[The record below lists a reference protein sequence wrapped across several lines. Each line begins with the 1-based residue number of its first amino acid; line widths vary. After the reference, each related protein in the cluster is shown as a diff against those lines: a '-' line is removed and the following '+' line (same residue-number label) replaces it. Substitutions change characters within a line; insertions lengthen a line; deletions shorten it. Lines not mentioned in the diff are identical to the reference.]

1 MQFENSFGSTV
12 KSLASDNASGVHPV
26 FLAAIAAVAE
36 GHRVSY
42 GQDEITAAA
51 TALIRKEF
59 GTPNADVFF
68 VFNGTAANVLALGG
82 LTDRHEAVICSD
94 VAHLHVD
101 ECGAPEKVLG
111 LKLIPVPHRN
121 GKIQLSDIEKVVIR
135 QGDQHYA
142 QPRVVSLTQPT
153 ELGTCYSLEELKQLI
168 SWCHARQIKVHL
180 DGSRI
185 ANACVTL
192 GVSFRQLIATGVDA
206 VSLGGTKNGMLGAEA
221 VVFPNGG
228 MAERVKFLRK
238 FTMQL
243 ASKQRFMS
251 IQFLRYFEN
260 ELWKKIGTHVC
271 TLAAR
276 LEKGVASIPEVNI
289 TQPVQSNAV
298 FARIPKWAVGPLK
311 KECFFYVWDEMTT
324 EVRWMMSYD
333 WTESDVDQFVA
344 QVRKVCGAG
353 PTK

>member
-1 MQFENSFGSTV
+1 MPFQNRAQSLV
-12 KSLASDNASGVHPV
+12 KSLASDNASGVHPD
-26 FLAAIAAVAE
+26 FLAAISEVAE

-42 GQDEITAAA
+42 GQDEITSAAI
-51 TALIRKEF
+51 ALIRQEF

-68 VFNGTAANVLALGG
+68 VFNGTAANVIALGG

-111 LKLIPVPHRN
+111 LKLIPVPHTG
-121 GKIQLSDIEKVVIR
+121 GKIRIRELEKCVVR
-135 QGDQHYA
+135 QGDQHYS

-153 ELGTCYSLEELKQLI
+153 ELGTCYSLDEIRQI
-168 SWCHARQIKVHL
+168 VSWCHARQLKVHL

-192 GVSFRQLIATGVDA
+192 GVTFKEMMATGVDA

-221 VVFPNGG
+221 VVFPKGG
-228 MAERVKFLRK
+228 LAERVKFLRK

-251 IQFLRYFEN
+251 VQFQKYFEN
-260 ELWKKIGTHVC
+260 ELWKMIGTHVC
-271 TLAAR
+271 RLARR
-276 LEKGVASIPEVNI
+276 LEQGVASIPEVEV
-289 TQPVQSNAV
+289 TQVVQSNAV

-311 KECFFYVWDEMTT
+311 KECFFYVWDETTT
-324 EVRWMMSYD
+324 EVRWMVSYD
-333 WTESDVDQFVA
+333 WTESDVDLFVEH
-344 QVRKVCGAG
+344 VRRVCAAG
-353 PTK
+353 PVK